1 MGNMS
6 YCRFENT
13 TRDFDDCS
21 EAIENFLYGDE
32 EISERELSHAAR
44 LIEKSIEMLG
54 HLANH
59 EGKGVGEFVTELYDS
74 VDVEEHT
81 LSILNKANQK

>member
-13 TRDFDDCS
+13 NRDLDDCS
-21 EAIENFLYGDE
+21 EALENFLYGDE
-32 EISERELSHAAR
+32 TISEGEQVYAAR
-44 LIEKSIEMLG
+44 LLTKAVEMLG

-59 EGKGVGEFVTELYDS
+59 EGKSVAEFVGEANDS
-74 VDVEEHT
+74 IDQDEFFAE
-81 LSILNKANQK
+81 ILRKADPS